1 MILADS
7 EGIVNRVSAPAFF
20 LFFGLAGAAL
30 FPTTVGAGEIQARV
44 EKEKP
49 RPADSLRQ
57 IYAEVKEL
65 GPYPGESFIK
75 HEFFLGPADDDTYKK
90 EHIVVLIQADDG
102 VEKMKIQVTE
112 METRPDNP
120 RIQLAGRVRS
130 IVCAIAGDDLT
141 IVRSDYVAKEVD
153 RLAPDILRAV
163 REKKKL
169 LKSLGPATCAES
181 FFGHNRG
188 AVAAVM
194 IL

>member
-1 MILADS
+1 MNRAGP
-7 EGIVNRVSAPAFF
+7 EGAVKLTLITVFFF
-20 LFFGLAGAAL
+20 LFSLTRAPFLSAEGDPAG
-30 FPTTVGAGEIQARV
+30 FQARV
-44 EKEKP
+44 GTGKP

-102 VEKMKIQVTE
+102 AEKMKIQVTE

-169 LKSLGPATCAES
+169 LKSLGPATCAEN

-188 AVAAVM
+188 AAAVM
-194 IL
+194 IF